1 MTTFLDAPTRHLFFT
16 GKGGVGKT
24 ALACATAIRLA
35 DAGKRVL
42 LVSTDP
48 ASNLDEMLGVA
59 LTNHPLA
66 VPGVERLSALN
77 IDPDGAAADYRER
90 VIGPYRSTWNDQQI
104 GELQEQLSGA
114 CTTEIA
120 AFDAFVG
127 LLGDDGQAFDHV
139 LFDTAPTGHTLRL
152 LSLPAAWT
160 EFLAS
165 TTGDASCLGPHS
177 GLKMQQSRFQAALKS
192 LSDGKSTTVV
202 LVTRPDHAALQEVA
216 RTAHELDA
224 LGLQNQHLAINAV
237 FHASD
242 AADAVATAL
251 EARGARALADMPAGL
266 RALPRLQVP
275 LRAFNMVG
283 MPALRALL
291 DDAAARALSTTLP
304 TTVVPPLPGLLPLVD
319 DIIAAGHGLVM
330 VMGKGGVGKT
340 TIAAAV
346 AAELSARGHKVHL
359 STTDPAA
366 HIAQTIEGSANL
378 TVSRIDPAFET
389 RAYVAR
395 VMSTRGA
402 SLDDAGKALLAEDLR
417 SPCYEEVAVFA
428 AFSRMVGEARNTF
441 VVLDTAPTGHTLLLL
456 DAAGTY
462 HRQIVHTDDDANPDG
477 KPGAAKLVTPLMRL
491 RDPAHTKVLVVTLA
505 ETTPVSEAAKLQA
518 DLRRA
523 GIEPWAWVINSSL
536 AVAGST
542 DPCLGQRIAGELV
555 QIERV
560 RREHAKRL
568 AVVPWLVEEP
578 VGVTRLLELVRGRK
592 TTTP

>member
-1 MTTFLDAPTRHLFFT
+1 MQQGRFQ
-16 GKGGVGKT
+16 T
-24 ALACATAIRLA
+24 AL
-35 DAGKRVL
+35 
-42 LVSTDP
+42 
-48 ASNLDEMLGVA
+48 E
-59 LTNHPLA
+59 
-66 VPGVERLSALN
+66 
-77 IDPDGAAADYRER
+77 
-90 VIGPYRSTWNDQQI
+90 
-104 GELQEQLSGA
+104 
-114 CTTEIA
+114 
-120 AFDAFVG
+120 
-127 LLGDDGQAFDHV
+127 
-139 LFDTAPTGHTLRL
+139 
-152 LSLPAAWT
+152 
-160 EFLAS
+160 
-165 TTGDASCLGPHS
+165 
-177 GLKMQQSRFQAALKS
+177 S
-192 LSDGKSTTVV
+192 LSDGARTTVV
-202 LVTRPDHAALQEVA
+202 LVTRPDHAALREVE

-224 LGLQNQHLAINAV
+224 LGLRNQHLAINAV

-242 AADAVATAL
+242 ASDAVATAL
-251 EARGARALADMPAGL
+251 EARGARALKDMPERL

-291 DDAAARALSTTLP
+291 DDSAARALSTSVP
-304 TTVVPPLPGLLPLVD
+304 ATVVPPLPGLLPLVD
-319 DIIAAGHGLVM
+319 DIVAAGHGLVM

-346 AAELSARGHKVHL
+346 AAELSARGHHVHL

-378 TVSRIDPAFET
+378 TVSRIDPVFET
-389 RAYVAR
+389 EAYVAR

-402 SLDDAGKALLAEDLR
+402 SLDDAGRALLAEDLR

-462 HRQIVHTDDDANPDG
+462 HRQIVHTDDDG

-568 AVVPWLVEEP
+568 AVVPWLVQEP
-578 VGVTRLLELVRGRK
+578 VGVTRLLELVRGPK
-592 TTTP
+592 TTAR